1 MKELTKQQL
10 KETKSIRNLALI
22 PFALLVLFHIF
33 MVYYILPMHDNF
45 LRVYVASRAGG
56 SAHYLE
62 IEQFIVASG
71 IAILV
76 ALLAGLL
83 IMFFAHLK
91 MRKSVLVID
100 FLLVSLTS
108 FGLSI
113 YLAAALET
121 LWGGWGQFA
130 GIVIAF
136 GIWMALIWPVM
147 TAGLPPKKPRNS

>member
-10 KETKSIRNLALI
+10 KEIKIIRYLALI

-56 SAHYLE
+56 SAHY
-62 IEQFIVASG
+62 INTDQFIVMSG
-71 IAILV
+71 SAIAV
-76 ALLAGLL
+76 AFLAGLL
-83 IMFFAHLK
+83 VMLFAYLK
-91 MRKSVLVID
+91 MRRSVLITD

-130 GIVIAF
+130 GVVLSVA
-136 GIWMALIWPVM
+136 IWMALLWPVI
-147 TAGLPPKKPRNS
+147 TAGIPKKPRNS